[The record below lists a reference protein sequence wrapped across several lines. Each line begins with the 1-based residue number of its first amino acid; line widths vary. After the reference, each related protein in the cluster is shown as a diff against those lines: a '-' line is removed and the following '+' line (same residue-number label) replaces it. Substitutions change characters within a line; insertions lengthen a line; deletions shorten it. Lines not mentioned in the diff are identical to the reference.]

1 MQERRKFKLGQSGGQ
16 DLPGEF
22 LARLHETLDT
32 EQAKA
37 AIDLK
42 GHQLI
47 LAGAG
52 SGKTRVLV
60 WRVAAL
66 IASGV
71 DSEKILLLTF
81 TRKAAQ
87 EMLRRVEGVLG
98 RGKQGVQG
106 GTFHSWA
113 ARTLRRYGQSIG
125 IQASFTIADSSDT
138 EDLVSL
144 LRTRMG
150 FGGKERKFLQKS
162 SLSRLFSLHA
172 NIGTPIEELVA
183 TEYPHAVEDCSD
195 IQQLWLA
202 FAKWKIEHQ
211 ILDYDDLLVKALE
224 LLKTSEAILQELRQQ
239 HRYILV
245 DEFQDTNRVQAEIVS
260 LLAGD
265 TGNLTVVGDECQSIY
280 SFRGAEAEN
289 ILQFPTTHP
298 QSHLH
303 LLTRNYRSLQP
314 IIEVSNALMSS
325 SKESFGKSLFAA
337 QQKSQ
342 ASLPILAHCTG
353 FAEQAEFVAERT
365 KQLCEEGFA
374 LSDIAVL
381 FRSSSHSAE
390 LEIALARKNIPFR
403 KYGGQR
409 FIEAAHIKD
418 HIALLRLVANPRDGI
433 SWQRVLQLIPGLGT
447 AGIQAFLTDQDLCAD
462 PLQPLS
468 DPKRISRK
476 YGPSLQQL
484 DLWIKK
490 QSLDVAPTVLLEGA
504 RAMMEP
510 WMELQYPDDWSKRKK
525 ELDTLSGISTQFPN
539 LSDFLSE
546 LSLDPPDKTSQD
558 AESDSEEGFL
568 SLSTIHSAKGL
579 EWRVIFVLSML
590 EGFLPSRQG
599 SYRSSQLEEERRLFY
614 VACTRAMQELYVCVP
629 EQSFALSS
637 QMDQIGIPSRFLD
650 EIPQEL
656 WDHWEMES

>member
-1 MQERRKFKLGQSGGQ
+1 MQERKKFKLGQIGGQ
-16 DLPGEF
+16 SLPSEF
-22 LARLHETLDT
+22 LVRLQSTLDP

-37 AIDLK
+37 AMDLQ

-71 DSEKILLLTF
+71 ESEKILLLTF

-98 RGKQGVQG
+98 NGKQSVQG

-113 ARTLRRYGQSIG
+113 ARTLRRYGHSIG
-125 IQASFTIADSSDT
+125 IQSSFTIVDSSDS

-144 LRTRMG
+144 LRTRLG
-150 FGGKERKFLQKS
+150 FGGKERKFLLKS

-172 NIGTPIEELVA
+172 NLGTSLEELIA
-183 TEYPHAVEDCSD
+183 SEYPHAMEDCAD
-195 IQQLWLA
+195 IQKLWHA
-202 FAKWKIEHQ
+202 FAKWKHEHQ
-211 ILDYDDLLVKALE
+211 ILDYDDLLVKSLE
-224 LLKTSEAILQELRQQ
+224 LLKTSDGILHELRQQ

-245 DEFQDTNRVQAEIVS
+245 DEFQDTNRVQAEIVNI
-260 LLAGD
+260 LAGD

-289 ILQFPTTHP
+289 ILQFPNTHP

-314 IIEVSNALMSS
+314 ILEVSNALMSS
-325 SKESFGKSLFAA
+325 STESFGKSLFAA
-337 QQKSQ
+337 QQKKQ
-342 ASLPILAHCTG
+342 ASLPVLAHCTG

-365 KQLCEEGFA
+365 KQLCEEGFS

-390 LEIALARKNIPFR
+390 LEVALARKNIPFR

-433 SWQRVLQLIPGLGT
+433 AWQRVLQLLPGLGT
-447 AGIQAFLTDQDLCAD
+447 VGIQAFLEEQDQCVD
-462 PLQPLS
+462 PLLPLS
-468 DPKRISRK
+468 DPKRIHRK
-476 YGPSLQQL
+476 YGSALQQL
-484 DLWIKK
+484 EKWIKA
-490 QSLDVAPTVLLEGA
+490 QSLEMSPTVLLEGA
-504 RAMMEP
+504 RALMEP
-510 WMELQYPDDWSKRKK
+510 WMELHYPDDWNKRKK
-525 ELDTLSGISTQFPN
+525 ELDTLSGISAQFPN

-546 LSLDPPDKTSQD
+546 LSLDPPDKTTQN
-558 AESDSEEGFL
+558 AESDSEEGYL

-599 SYRSSQLEEERRLFY
+599 SYRSSLLEEERRLFY

-637 QMDQIGIPSRFLD
+637 QMDQLGIPSRFLD